1 MKKILLIPAVIGLIA
16 APSFVVAHRGADDN
30 KSSDSSQEDRSDN
43 SSPKPESLSNDPN
56 SSDDSP
62 DSSDY
67 NSNDSSSSSNTP
79 SSSSSVTLD
88 QAKAIALGVFPDKTI
103 KKVETELEHGVL
115 VYSVR
120 FTDSSR
126 VDVNSNDG
134 SIVRTEQE
142 DDNHSEDSD
151 NDSHDDSPDDKEDDS

>member
-1 MKKILLIPAVIGLIA
+1 MKKILLIPAVIGLVA
-16 APSFVVAHRGADDN
+16 VPSFVVAHRGADDN
-30 KSSDSSQEDRSDN
+30 KPNEVRKEDHRQDSPAQANTTDSDSSG
-43 SSPKPESLSNDPN
+43 
-56 SSDDSP
+56 SDDSP
-62 DSSDY
+62 DLSDD
-67 NSNDSSSSSNTP
+67 NSNDDSSSTNTP
-79 SSSSSVTLD
+79 GSSSSVTLD
-88 QAKAIALGVFPDKTI
+88 QAKAIALSVFPNKTI

-126 VDVNSNDG
+126 VDVNSNDR

-151 NDSHDDSPDDKEDDS
+151 DDAHDGSSDDDEDDS